1 MFASRTLLQAE
12 RNYSPTEGEAL
23 AILFA
28 LKRFEHLVHGMEVIV
43 RTDHRPLSFVKA
55 GSEHNRKLARWWA
68 ELQNFNV
75 KVEYLPGK
83 KNIVA
88 DTLSRLTTAYGVS
101 EDFLFIAK
109 RAYDDEDG
117 DEVINCDLCG
127 DKYYLQRVKNNLLDL
142 PLWYCE

>member
-12 RNYSPTEGEAL
+12 RNYSPIEGEAF

-43 RTDHRPLSFVKA
+43 RTDHRPLSFAKA
-55 GSEHNRKLARWWA
+55 GSEHSRKLVRWWA

-88 DTLSRLTTAYGVS
+88 DTLSILTTVYGVS
-101 EDFLFIAK
+101 EDFLFIIAK
-109 RAYDDEDG
+109 IASEDEDG
-117 DEVINCDLCG
+117 DKVINCDLCG
-127 DKYYLQRVKNNLLDL
+127 DKYYL
-142 PLWYCE
+142 